1 MSHDGEM
8 FMRKLAS
15 VQKIISVSE
24 IINPKTG
31 LPADSIEAVGVLGWT
46 CVARK
51 GTYKVGDLVIYFE
64 IDSII
69 PEALLK
75 SQGLWDEAKGKGMLG
90 RSNGDVLRTKKLL
103 GVVSQGL
110 VANIRSLGVVDAN
123 LKEDDD
129 LTDILSIK
137 KYEQYVE
144 EEFEPGTKRKQGFKS
159 KMIRKFK
166 PQIIW
171 LSQYIPWF
179 KQFIGAGGAFPDY
192 VQKTDQTRIQ
202 NLTRNWEELREDHYE
217 ITEKMEGTSSTYFY
231 NRGDYGMCSRNLRK
245 PNNDTTHFGQ
255 VEKKYNIFKK
265 LIEYKKNIALQ
276 GEICGPGIQGNYYAL
291 PEFTW
296 FVFDVYLIDEHRK
309 ALPGERQCILTDLGL
324 EINQAPINT
333 GGDISDLT
341 IQQVLDLAVRKSV
354 INPKVDA
361 EGLVFKS
368 TTKNQS
374 FKAIN
379 NNYLLK
385 EK

>member
-15 VQKIISVSE
+15 VQKIILVSE

-51 GTYKVGDLVIYFE
+51 GAYKVGDLVIYFE
-64 IDSII
+64 IDSIL
-69 PEALLK
+69 PEELLK

-90 RSNGDVLRTKKLL
+90 RSSGDVLRTKKLL

-110 VANIRSLGVVDAN
+110 VAPITLISSAQGQME
-123 LKEDDD
+123 EDDD
-129 LTDILSIK
+129 CTEYLGIT

-265 LIEYKKNIALQ
+265 LIDYKKNIALQ
-276 GEICGPGIQGNYYAL
+276 GEICGPGIQGNYYGL

-296 FVFDVYLIDEHRK
+296 FVFDVYLIDESRK
-309 ALPGERQCILTDLGL
+309 ALPGERSRILADLEL
-324 EINQAPINT
+324 SVNQAPFYSLQNLK
-333 GGDISDLT
+333 GMT
-341 IQQVLDLAVRKSV
+341 IQEVLDMAVRKSYV
-354 INPKVDA
+354 NEKIDA

-368 TTKNQS
+368 VEKNQS

-385 EK
+385 QK